1 MMDILIHLILSYN
14 SMRCN
19 FGGELYCGVLGRR
32 KERGG
37 TGEGRERR
45 EKNKKENEEKN
56 PVLIY
61 QKQFSLI
68 IIS

>member
-1 MMDILIHLILSYN
+1 
-14 SMRCN
+14 MRCN

-45 EKNKKENEEKN
+45 EKNKKENEGKN